1 MNEVRWIELAA
12 VLALHEDAL
21 ADFGGLPGIRDEGA
35 LRSALA
41 RPMNLAAYE
50 GETDLFR
57 LAASYAFGVAKNHAF
72 SDGNKRT
79 AYAVAGA
86 FLSLNGIE
94 IRASGKDEENAVVAV
109 AEGQMSEKAFAEFLR
124 NRQE

>member
-41 RPMNLAAYE
+41 RPVNLAAYE